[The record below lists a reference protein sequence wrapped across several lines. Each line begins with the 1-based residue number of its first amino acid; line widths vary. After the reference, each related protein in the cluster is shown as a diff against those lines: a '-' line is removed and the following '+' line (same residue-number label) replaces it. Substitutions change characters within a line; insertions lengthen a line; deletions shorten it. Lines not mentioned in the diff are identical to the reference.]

1 MAKLLKPLGA
11 AGSLPLSQHDPS
23 HWPAADALD
32 AGDQFRRARYRRRV
46 PVVVHSVEDGRIGRT
61 RCAESA
67 SLTNRSWLQRLR
79 VTRRNH
85 DGNAANGSSSYFPA
99 QNSGLE
105 LTQDRLDSTQ

>member
-23 HWPAADALD
+23 HWPVADALD
-32 AGDQFRRARYRRRV
+32 AGDQFRRARYAAASV
-46 PVVVHSVEDGRIGRT
+46 AVHSVEDGRIGRT
-61 RCAESA
+61 RCAECA
-67 SLTNRSWLQRLR
+67 SFLTNRSWLQRLQ